1 MTIFI
6 PKLQIFKAKRN
17 GNSLD
22 CMSLIDYDCEF
33 IIILIRVVFIFTAVL
48 NFTVAVIGNKSHNLV
63 YGKSQQYITSGL
75 KNIIVNFLGFCCD
88 LKMLPL
94 AVGNCIFYYHL

>member
-1 MTIFI
+1 
-6 PKLQIFKAKRN
+6 
-17 GNSLD
+17 
-22 CMSLIDYDCEF
+22 MSLIDYDCEF

-75 KNIIVNFLGFCCD
+75 KKHYCQFSGFL
-88 LKMLPL
+88 L
-94 AVGNCIFYYHL
+94 